1 MPVTFEE
8 PVEEQDGRDTRR
20 THPAFAQISITR
32 RNGGQFLYGSDF
44 QHGHSITLRIAA
56 SEQLRSLS
64 EDRYHQELKSIVEVS
79 LSEAQWASFVSSLG
93 LGAGVPC
100 TLQSVQGKQIP
111 QIPGVQDKAAQFKG
125 EAKASA
131 RKAMDALDGVED
143 QIAGLKISEK
153 QKKELIDGLNVSR
166 MTLRSSL
173 NFVLSQFGEYVEDT
187 MTKARIEVN
196 AYAQQMLISTG
207 LAKLL
212 GKDAKTI
219 KMLEDK

>member
-1 MPVTFEE
+1 
-8 PVEEQDGRDTRR
+8 
-20 THPAFAQISITR
+20 
-32 RNGGQFLYGSDF
+32 
-44 QHGHSITLRIAA
+44 
-56 SEQLRSLS
+56 
-64 EDRYHQELKSIVEVS
+64 VEVS